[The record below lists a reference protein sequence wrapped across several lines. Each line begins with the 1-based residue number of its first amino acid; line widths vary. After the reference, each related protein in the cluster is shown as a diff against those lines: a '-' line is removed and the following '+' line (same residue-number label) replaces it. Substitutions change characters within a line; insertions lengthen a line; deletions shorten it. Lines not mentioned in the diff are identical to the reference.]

1 MEIDTLQSIE
11 RLREEIRQDLA
22 ANRRQSEQMIA
33 AVRDD
38 LRLIVQRLV
47 VLGAKLDSR
56 HR

>member
-1 MEIDTLQSIE
+1 MRSVPAEIDTQQSIE
-11 RLREEIRQDLA
+11 RLRDEM
-22 ANRRQSEQMIA
+22 RRELA

-47 VLGAKLDSR
+47 VLSAKLDSR

>member
-1 MEIDTLQSIE
+1 VPADIETQQSIE
-11 RLREEIRQDLA
+11 RLREEFHRELT
-22 ANRRQSEQMIA
+22 

-47 VLGAKLDSR
+47 VLTAKLDSR

>member
-1 MEIDTLQSIE
+1 VAAEIDTQQSIE
-11 RLREEIRQDLA
+11 RLREDM
-22 ANRRQSEQMIA
+22 RRELT

-47 VLGAKLDSR
+47 VLTAKLDAR

>member
-1 MEIDTLQSIE
+1 VSADLETQQSIE
-11 RLREEIRQDLA
+11 RLREDVQRQLT
-22 ANRRQSEQMIA
+22 

-47 VLGAKLDSR
+47 VLTAKLDSR